1 MIELTSA
8 DATLILRLAGM
19 RSPDYL
25 PIAELNDDGQAEIV
39 RWIETVGKLDDQLTP
54 YAWFSLAEEA
64 AASHDPEEPVMIEM
78 LPTFTLSGESEM
90 LELSRERHFDWSIET
105 VPVELIENAEEL
117 LSAGVPLRFLL
128 LAEVAGQAF
137 AKRVSEL
144 CPEAEAYETQ
154 MMVRAMNAIFGELC
168 ESADII
174 PEERLQ
180 SFDEDDGM
188 PFQVDDEAE
197 FEAAVEDGMETA
209 RDAIQFLAP
218 ELGAMTHISS
228 DLFFEIED

>member
-1 MIELTSA
+1 MIELTSEDVA
-8 DATLILRLAGM
+8 VILRHAGAHA
-19 RSPDYL
+19 PDYF
-25 PIAELNDDGQAEIV
+25 PTAELNDEGQTEIV

-78 LPTFTLSGESEM
+78 LPTYTLSGESEM
-90 LELSRERHFDWSIET
+90 LEMNRERHFDWSIET
-105 VPVELIENAEEL
+105 LPIELIENAEEL

-144 CPEAEAYETQ
+144 YPEVEVYETQ
-154 MMVRAMNAIFGELC
+154 LLVRAMNAIFGELC
-168 ESADII
+168 ESAGIM
-174 PEERLQ
+174 PEEMLH
-180 SFDEDDGM
+180 SFDEDDHQH
-188 PFQVDDEAE
+188 FQVDDEAE
-197 FEAAVEDGMETA
+197 FEAAVEEGMEAA

-218 ELGAMTHISS
+218 ELGATTHLSS
-228 DLFFEIED
+228 DLFFGIED